1 MAEWIED
8 RGGRTVGVMSGCMRV
23 VRGGEERTVG
33 GGRRARGEREA
44 ELQRN
49 DIPIPITF
57 NGKERKKKKKR

>member
-1 MAEWIED
+1 MYESYEG
-8 RGGRTVGVMSGCMRV
+8 RGVD
-23 VRGGEERTVG
+23 

-57 NGKERKKKKKR
+57 NGKERKKETVRNKSQKRKR

>member
-1 MAEWIED
+1 
-8 RGGRTVGVMSGCMRV
+8 MRV

-57 NGKERKKKKKR
+57 NGKERKKETVRNKSQKGKRRIIKKGE

>member
-1 MAEWIED
+1 
-8 RGGRTVGVMSGCMRV
+8 MRV

-57 NGKERKKKKKR
+57 NGKEKKK

>member
-1 MAEWIED
+1 
-8 RGGRTVGVMSGCMRV
+8 MRV
-23 VRGGEERTVG
+23 VRGGEERTMG

-57 NGKERKKKKKR
+57 NGKERKKSRSKNGRK